1 MAPEWLGECLRIATC
16 KSKLERCHYPRDRWA
31 RCKPIGGD
39 FRMGR
44 KDPVSVREGCLALGS
59 VEIEERGCG
68 GDIALRETGG
78 RARDKVVEADWIES
92 PRT

>member
-1 MAPEWLGECLRIATC
+1 
-16 KSKLERCHYPRDRWA
+16 
-31 RCKPIGGD
+31 
-39 FRMGR
+39 MGR